1 MTHDTN
7 ILREAVIYIQ
17 QHLDQPL
24 RIRQLATIT
33 GVSRFKLERIFK
45 VYIGQTVHQYIISQ
59 RMEKAYAL
67 LVTSDMPL
75 KSIIDRVG
83 FQSVSGF
90 IRCFRQH
97 YHISPGALRNEL

>member
-7 ILREAVIYIQ
+7 ILREAVTYIQ
-17 QHLDQPL
+17 QHLDKPL
-24 RIRQLATIT
+24 PIGQLVTET

-45 VYIGQTVHQYIISQ
+45 ANTGQTVHQYIISQ

-75 KSIIDRVG
+75 KGIIGCVG

-90 IRCFRQH
+90 IRRFRQH
-97 YHISPGALRNEL
+97 FHISPGALREEL